1 MIDFDGEY
9 SSSIKSLAVKKD
21 TKINLTRFLNEKML
35 MLSKIPIQSFAYD
48 LIDIFMFPT
57 NDVREVYRKN
67 KMQRFDWH
75 LLFFFFF
82 VFICDVLC
90 NQNEKISRDIIFQ
103 VLEVSKVLSRFDIF
117 WVPYG
122 VQRKELKKR
131 VGLYEVDNIN
141 NRNFLSINV
150 NPKYYF
156 EKYKDFSVNE
166 KHMGVKRNIPGIDF
180 EAYSARI
187 STLHEFCQHNKSEKI
202 EQKRFQIINDLVQMK
217 SVKKTQFAELNGKRF
232 YFHDGIVSLP
242 FGHAL
247 LKIIWKKKRK
257 I

>member
-1 MIDFDGEY
+1 MTDI
-9 SSSIKSLAVKKD
+9 
-21 TKINLTRFLNEKML
+21 
-35 MLSKIPIQSFAYD
+35 SF
-48 LIDIFMFPT
+48 
-57 NDVREVYRKN
+57 
-67 KMQRFDWH
+67 
-75 LLFFFFF
+75 FFFFF

-156 EKYKDFSVNE
+156 EKYKDFSVNK

-217 SVKKTQFAELNGKRF
+217 SVKKTQFAELNHKRF

-247 LKIIWKKKRK
+247 LKII
-257 I
+257 